1 VYHELYADQFRHAA
15 IHAPVTVLVVMA
27 DAERVLLAAKL
38 RWLRLLNQPLLLTL
52 KLLQSLSNAK

>member
-1 VYHELYADQFRHAA
+1 
-15 IHAPVTVLVVMA
+15 MA

-52 KLLQSLSNAK
+52 KLLQSLSNAKYFDLVR